1 MGRRVMDL
9 TDADP
14 KGLIRE
20 SYNIEGIS
28 DAECR
33 SILIDWALSLRAGL
47 SLPEALRVVMAR
59 YAIDAPA
66 HPMSVLLTAA
76 LAPGAAP
83 RRRGGRAARVG
94 LAP

>member
-1 MGRRVMDL
+1 MGRRLMDL

-20 SYNIEGIS
+20 AYNIDGIG

-33 SILIDWALSLRAGL
+33 SILIDWALSLRAGVDQA
-47 SLPEALRVVMAR
+47 EALRVLLVRHAEAR
-59 YAIDAPA
+59 PD
-66 HPMSVLLTAA
+66 HPMSRLLTAA
-76 LAPGAAP
+76 LTPGAAP

-94 LAP
+94 PAP